1 MALQRTSLHRFTC
14 LRACEKDDLILMLH
28 YLKIAAFKGVSM
40 NNLSFRKPTHL
51 YRSDASLH
59 GIGGYNVLSGKA
71 WRFLLPVNCRLRTTL
86 NSLEFI
92 ASLVS
97 IWIDYLHKDIP
108 TESCLLSQT
117 DSTSAAGR
125 LKKSNFTDSDNE
137 IVQLSTARKLAHI
150 VMDAESCLYSQWF
163 PGKFN
168 EVSDACSWDFHLS
181 DLELT
186 KLIFTS
192 VPNQVPFGF
201 RICQFPREIASWLT
215 CLLQKQ
221 PQEMQWNQQ
230 PLPSKLSLGVDT
242 KSILIPSQSNQTLTS
257 TISPNSNESKYL
269 ELFPSNTWRSIQ

>member
-1 MALQRTSLHRFTC
+1 M
-14 LRACEKDDLILMLH
+14 
-28 YLKIAAFKGVSM
+28 
-40 NNLSFRKPTHL
+40 
-51 YRSDASLH
+51 
-59 GIGGYNVLSGKA
+59 
-71 WRFLLPVNCRLRTTL
+71 
-86 NSLEFI
+86 
-92 ASLVS
+92 
-97 IWIDYLHKDIP
+97 
-108 TESCLLSQT
+108 
-117 DSTSAAGR
+117 
-125 LKKSNFTDSDNE
+125 SNFTDSDNE

-150 VMDAESCLYSQWF
+150 AMDAESCLYSQWF

-168 EVSDACSWDFHLS
+168 EVSDACSRDFHLS

-186 KLIFTS
+186 KLILTF

-257 TISPNSNESKYL
+257 TISPNSNESKYS
-269 ELFPSNTWRSIQ
+269 ELLPKQYVTVDSIIEEMVKSNQTLVEPPSIAWHRPSAWQIDPTQDLMQMENLHFFYNANSEVTEN